1 VILREV
7 STITAR
13 SSAAGAP
20 RSGFHG
26 SGDPEMRRRQWVL
39 ATLLATLLAALLAL
53 AVPASLWAG
62 TGESAAR
69 CVRLDDR
76 MAELR
81 LKLRMGYSAKQ
92 GRLYRQ
98 KMASLEA
105 ERKSLCRKGR

>member
-1 VILREV
+1 
-7 STITAR
+7 
-13 SSAAGAP
+13 
-20 RSGFHG
+20 
-26 SGDPEMRRRQWVL
+26 MRCRHLVL
-39 ATLLATLLAALLAL
+39 ATLLAL